1 MTRTFIAVELP
12 DNVRTFLTRETAR
25 LGRAL
30 PGVRWVD
37 PASLHLTLAFLGELD
52 DDALA
57 SAKRATEA
65 AAAASDPF
73 MLRTGALGTFGPQH
87 APRVIWLGVAG
98 EMPRLLATQEAL
110 AQRLEEAG
118 FPREQ
123 RPFSPHLTL
132 ARLKTSLTPEAL
144 TRLQALLREPPREH
158 ASWRVEEISVM
169 KSELGR
175 AGARYTRLQA
185 YPLAL
190 AE

>member
-1 MTRTFIAVELP
+1 MPRIFIAVELP
-12 DNVRTFLTRETAR
+12 DNVRTFLTREIAR

-30 PGVRWVD
+30 PGVRWVE

-52 DDALA
+52 DALA

-65 AAAASDPF
+65 AAVASVPF
-73 MLRTGALGTFGPQH
+73 TLRTGALGTFGPRH

-98 EMPRLLATQEAL
+98 EVPRLLATQEAL

-132 ARLKTSLTPEAL
+132 ARLKASLAPEVL
-144 TRLQALLREPPREH
+144 TRLQALLREPPQEY
-158 ASWRVEEISVM
+158 ASWRVNEISVM

-175 AGARYTRLQA
+175 GGARYTRLQA

>member
-12 DNVRTFLTRETAR
+12 DSVRAFLTREITR
-25 LGRAL
+25 LSRAM

-52 DDALA
+52 DDTLA
-57 SAKRATEA
+57 AAMSATLEA
-65 AAAASDPF
+65 ATSGAPF

-87 APRVIWLGVAG
+87 APRIIWLGVEG
-98 EMPRLLATQEAL
+98 EMARLLALQDTL
-110 AQRLEEAG
+110 AQRLEDAS

-132 ARLKTSLTPEAL
+132 CRLKTPLAPEAS
-144 TRLQALLREPPREH
+144 TRLEALLREPRRE
-158 ASWRVEEISVM
+158 STRWRIDCISAM

-175 AGARYTRLQA
+175 SGAHYTRLQA
-185 YPLAL
+185 YPLGQPS
-190 AE
+190 